1 MKGSGVV
8 LTGKFE
14 SLTGEVIEVD
24 MDGNS
29 RKPEKKRIMTVRSS
43 ISVIVQVLRG
53 FNCMI
58 KQNFQLGLTSL
69 SLWREREEYWSF

>member
-14 SLTGEVIEVD
+14 SLTGEVIEVA

-29 RKPEKKRIMTVRSS
+29 RKPDKKRIMTVKNS
-43 ISVIVQVLRG
+43 ISVIV
-53 FNCMI
+53 
-58 KQNFQLGLTSL
+58 
-69 SLWREREEYWSF
+69 